1 MKVIVTDDIILPIS
15 SENLKTYVI
24 PVLGNKKNLKS
35 PIKLADG
42 WRFFENVI
50 ILQKNENK
58 IYKNILN
65 FNEFIELSKSC
76 KNSKK
81 ISEDIYNN
89 LTSKRTSNINLD
101 FSKCNLMSV
110 LNFTPDSFYNP
121 SRVENLE
128 NLRKQIEKLKLQEV
142 DIVDIGAESSRPGA
156 KKLHLMKK

>member
-1 MKVIVTDDIILPIS
+1 MKVIATDNIKLPIF

-35 PIKLADG
+35 PIKLAGG
-42 WRFFENVI
+42 WRFFEDVI
-50 ILQKNENK
+50 ILQKNKKK
-58 IYKNILN
+58 IYKKILN

-81 ISEDIYNN
+81 ILDDIYHD
-89 LTSKRTSNINLD
+89 LTSKRISNINLD

-110 LNFTPDSFYNP
+110 LNFTPDSFFTS

-128 NLRKQIEKLKLQEV
+128 NLKKKLKN
-142 DIVDIGAESSRPGA
+142 
-156 KKLHLMKK
+156 